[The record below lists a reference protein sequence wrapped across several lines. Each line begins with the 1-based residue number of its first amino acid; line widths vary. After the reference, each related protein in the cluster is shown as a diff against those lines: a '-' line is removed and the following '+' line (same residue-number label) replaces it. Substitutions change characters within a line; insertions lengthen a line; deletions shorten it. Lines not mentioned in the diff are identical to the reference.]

1 MNAVFSIMGSVNS
14 TIKVSAD
21 ALFQALVKHIDLVY
35 LIPSWTNLLPFTN
48 PKAKAVV
55 LNKLNGNLDSSLSNI
70 IEMIAEIY
78 EKKPLLVTKNVIPAA
93 AKCIEDTK
101 ADIKMATNK
110 LFQSLFGLMGKS
122 ILEHVPGNK
131 AQIILDIVS

>member
-1 MNAVFSIMGSVNS
+1 M
-14 TIKVSAD
+14 
-21 ALFQALVKHIDLVY
+21 
-35 LIPSWTNLLPFTN
+35 IP
-48 PKAKAVV
+48 
-55 LNKLNGNLDSSLSNI
+55 
-70 IEMIAEIY
+70 EIY
-78 EKKPLLVTKNVIPAA
+78 EKKQLLVTKNIIPAA

-110 LFQSLFGLMGKS
+110 LFQSLYGLMGKS